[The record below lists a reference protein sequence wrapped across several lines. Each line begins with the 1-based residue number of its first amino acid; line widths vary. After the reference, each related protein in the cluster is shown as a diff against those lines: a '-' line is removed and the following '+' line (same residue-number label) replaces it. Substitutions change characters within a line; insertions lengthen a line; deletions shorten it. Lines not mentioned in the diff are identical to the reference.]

1 MKLPGLVKVLY
12 NGDGWME
19 FVERGFS
26 RVLSVYFIA
35 STKVSTIPG
44 ISIAGSDPG
53 LTLFTPALDVE
64 YLMTGAP
71 RTLRIIPTTPDGIP
85 TPALLTRV
93 ALGLSG
99 IPHIVVDCG
108 SYADPRVPHVDIP
121 GRTVGG
127 RIDVEDA
134 LPRNA
139 VVQLFDNSRVLGRAL
154 GSEGS
159 LLVVGESMPGGTT
172 TAMATIE
179 ALGYR
184 AIGRVSSASPTNPH
198 NLKREVFE
206 RAVGRVGESLPIE
219 GAFEAVSHFGDPL
232 HISLAGFL
240 AGAVERGSRVLLS
253 GGTQMC
259 AVLALA
265 RALGLRIAGRVAI
278 GTTRWI
284 ARDASSD
291 IVGLVRDIHPE
302 VPVAYIDLD
311 LSGSGHRGL
320 RAYEEGYVK
329 EGVGAG
335 GTLIASAML
344 KGLTPAE
351 LLRAVRDEYERV
363 LGLEREGKLP

>member
-1 MKLPGLVKVLY
+1 MGHSGLVKVLY
-12 NGDGWME
+12 NEEGWE
-19 FVERGFS
+19 KFVGRGLS
-26 RVLSVYFIA
+26 YVLSVYFIA

-44 ISIAGSDPG
+44 ISVAGSDPG
-53 LTLFTPALDVE
+53 LTLYTPALDVE

-71 RTLRIIPTTPDGIP
+71 RTLRVIPTTPDGIP

-108 SYADPRVPHVDIP
+108 SYADPKVPHVDIP
-121 GRTVGG
+121 GRSVGG

-134 LPRNA
+134 LPHDI
-139 VVQLFDNSRVLGRAL
+139 VVRLFDNSRTLGLAL

-184 AIGRVSSASPTNPH
+184 AVGRVSSASPTNPH
-198 NLKREVFE
+198 GLKREVFE
-206 RAVGRVGESLPIE
+206 RAVGRVGKSLPVE
-219 GAFEAVSHFGDPL
+219 SAFEAASHFGDPL

-240 AGAVERGSRVLLS
+240 AGAIERGSRVLLS

-259 AVLALA
+259 AVLAIA
-265 RALGLRIAGRVAI
+265 RALGLRLAGRAAI

-284 ARDASSD
+284 AKDASSD
-291 IVGLVRDIHPE
+291 IVGLVRDVYPE
-302 VPVAYIDLD
+302 VPIVYIDLD
-311 LSGSGHRGL
+311 LSNSAYWGL

-335 GTLIASAML
+335 GTLIVSAML
-344 KGLTPAE
+344 KGFTPAE
-351 LLRAVRDEYERV
+351 LLGAVHEEYERV
-363 LGLEREGKLP
+363 LRLERGS